1 MPAVSVIMPAYNVEP
16 YIDAAIGSVRR
27 QTFTD
32 FEVVIV
38 DDGSSDRT
46 YEVARRHADADR
58 RIRLV
63 RQENG
68 GLSAARNTAMRNSTA
83 PLIAMLDS
91 DDLWLPS
98 YLEKQLATMQADP
111 GIDIVTGNA
120 WVLGGPQDQ
129 VPARPYPDPRPQ
141 PDLIS
146 ILADELSVFVM
157 AVFRRR
163 VSDVIGNFD
172 ESLRTNE
179 DYDFWMRAAMAG
191 FRFARNDVP
200 LGYYRRRADSL
211 SADDVRMLL
220 GIVRVYTKHRPALLY
235 HRPALDILDLQIKRF
250 EAELIAAE
258 ARHAMD
264 TRDFTS
270 AKARIAELNERRG
283 GAKLG
288 LVNMMSRWTPG
299 LLWRAYQVRRS
310 RQQAAAGVPGR

>member
-32 FEVVIV
+32 LELVIAE
-38 DDGSSDRT
+38 DGSTDRT
-46 YEVARRHADADR
+46 HEVARRHADVDR

-68 GLSAARNTAMRNSTA
+68 GLSAARNTALRHSTA
-83 PLIAMLDS
+83 PVIAMLDS
-91 DDLWLPS
+91 DDLWTPTF
-98 YLEKQLATMQADP
+98 LEKQLAILDADP

-120 WVLGGPQDQ
+120 WVIGGPKDGE
-129 VPARPYPDPRPQ
+129 PARPYPDSRPQ
-141 PDLIS
+141 PDLVS
-146 ILADELSVFVM
+146 ILADELSVFVQS
-157 AVFRRR
+157 VFRRR

-179 DYDFWMRAAMAG
+179 DYDFWVRAAVAG
-191 FRFARNDVP
+191 FRFARNDMP
-200 LGYYRRRADSL
+200 LGYYRRRDDSL
-211 SADDVRMLL
+211 SADDMRMLR
-220 GIVRVYTKHRPALLY
+220 GIIRVYTKHRPALLY
-235 HRPALDILDLQIKRF
+235 NRPALDILDLQIKRF

-270 AKARIAELNERRG
+270 AKERIAELTDRRG

-288 LVNMMSRWTPG
+288 LVKMMSRWTPG
-299 LLWRAYQVRRS
+299 LLWRAYQMRRN
-310 RQQAAAGVPGR
+310 RQQAPAGVTGR

>member
-1 MPAVSVIMPAYNVEP
+1 MPAVSVIMPAYNVAP

-32 FEVVIV
+32 LELVIV
-38 DDGSSDRT
+38 DDGSTDRT
-46 YEVARRHADADR
+46 YEVARRHADSDR

-68 GLSAARNTAMRNSTA
+68 GLSAARNTAMRHSTA
-83 PLIAMLDS
+83 PVLAILDS
-91 DDLWLPS
+91 DDLWAPTF
-98 YLEKQLATMQADP
+98 LEKQLAMLAADP

-120 WVLGGPQDQ
+120 WVLGGPQDRT
-129 VPARPYPDPRPQ
+129 PARPYPDPRPQ
-141 PDLIS
+141 PDLVS

-157 AVFRRR
+157 SLFRRR
-163 VSDVIGNFD
+163 VSDIIGHFD

-179 DYDFWMRAAMAG
+179 DYDFWVRAAIAG
-191 FRFARNDVP
+191 FRFARNDMP
-200 LGYYRRRADSL
+200 LGYYRRRDDSL
-211 SADDVRMLL
+211 SADDMRMLN
-220 GIVRVYTKHRPALLY
+220 GIIRVYAKHRPALLY
-235 HRPALDILDLQIKRF
+235 NRPALDILDLQIKRF

-270 AKARIAELNERRG
+270 AKERIAELNDRRG

-288 LVNMMSRWTPG
+288 LVKMMSRWTPG
-299 LLWRAYQVRRS
+299 LLWRAYQMRRN
-310 RQQAAAGVPGR
+310 RQQTPAGVTGR